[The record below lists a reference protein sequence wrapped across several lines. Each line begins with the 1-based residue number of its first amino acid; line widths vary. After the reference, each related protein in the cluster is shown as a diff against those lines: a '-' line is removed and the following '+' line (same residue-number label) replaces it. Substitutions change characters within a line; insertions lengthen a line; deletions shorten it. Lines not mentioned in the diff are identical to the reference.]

1 MSTVRTIEQKRSEF
15 ALKCVKDIAKDK
27 TVRGNYKG
35 LVKKFPMM
43 VLKNGLLQTI
53 AFMEAKGKIKSD
65 SEKGQKQHKELYK
78 HIKAY
83 LTKISPLSFPT
94 PENQLLSDSLSK
106 ISVAQY
112 RNITSDILAFAKW
125 LGKYAEALI
134 KEEAKEE

>member
-15 ALKCVKDIAKDK
+15 ALKCVEK
-27 TVRGNYKG
+27 VREKEFAGNYKG

-53 AFMEAKGKIKSD
+53 AFVEAKGKIKSD
-65 SEKGQKQHKELYK
+65 IEKGQKQHKEFYK

-83 LTKISPLSFPT
+83 LTEISPLSFPT
-94 PENQLLSDSLSK
+94 PENQILSDALSK

-125 LGKYAEALI
+125 LGKYAEALV